1 MKNPK
6 KTLKAILM
14 IIGLTIIYSTV
25 NAQTNKIQYVV
36 KDKNTSDTV
45 KNAKLTLRNVDN
57 EIVKIQEAD
66 STGLIAIELTGN
78 GKYKFVITASGYEDA
93 VISYS
98 SQTKEGLFFKDVVKL
113 KPILKKE

>member
-1 MKNPK
+1 MKNSK
-6 KTLKAILM
+6 STLKAILT
-14 IIGLTIIYSTV
+14 IFCLTFLYSIA

-36 KDKNTSDTV
+36 KDKNSSDLI

-57 EIVKIQEAD
+57 EIVKTQKAD
-66 STGLIAIELTGN
+66 SAGLIAIELTGS
-78 GKYKFVITASGYEDA
+78 GKYSFIITADGYEDA

-113 KPILKKE
+113 KPISKKE